1 MPDDDRP
8 TGIDRVRNSYAGVP
22 CAKLRPADAPTRPGQ
37 PCGEIHA
44 WCRGHVRSRSA
55 PNYGDPCGSP
65 ALLGLKT
72 CLPHGGQLPEA
83 RAVNERAKA
92 QREYGRLTGAS
103 TPVGD
108 PVRLLAELAGEMR
121 ETQLG
126 LRELV
131 AKIQEQEGDALS
143 IEAGAHYETEEGG
156 TGQHPAVTGEGLVVR
171 TPAGAYAL
179 HPLFA
184 ESQAMDARLGV
195 LLAAM
200 AKLGIEERL
209 AKVEEGQFAVMST
222 ALAVV
227 FERMGLDPALAMG
240 HLAVALR
247 DQEALP
253 GTVSEVIQATATMG
267 VEEDLREP
275 DPGADGRTTTAT
287 LDPDPTPPDR
297 PVWP

>member
-8 TGIDRVRNSYAGVP
+8 TGIERVVASYAGTP

-72 CLPHGGQLPEA
+72 CRPHGGQLPEA
-83 RAVNERAKA
+83 RAVNERARA
-92 QREYGRLTGAS
+92 QRAYGRLTGAS
-103 TPVGD
+103 TPVDD

-121 ETQLG
+121 ATQLG

-131 AKIQEQEGDALS
+131 TQIQEQGGDQLS
-143 IEAGAHYETEEGG
+143 IEAGAEYESEEGAG
-156 TGQHPAVTGEGLVVR
+156 RHPKVTGEGLVVR

-184 ESQAMDARLGV
+184 ESQAMDARLGA

-209 AKVEEGQFAVMST
+209 AVVEEKQFAVMST

-253 GTVSEVIQATATMG
+253 GTVSEVIQATATMS
-267 VEEDLREP
+267 VED
-275 DPGADGRTTTAT
+275 DP
-287 LDPDPTPPDR
+287 PPPNR